1 MKRFLTMIMAASAIL
16 SFSSCQDKGTTDP
29 EQDGPS
35 VEWASNPEFKT
46 LDFVG
51 VDDELDVNLKINA
64 PAGIKSF
71 VVKID
76 SKPLN
81 NGEGLLGGFKLTEL
95 DLVNPA
101 EETAFIVTMIL
112 GEDKTVAGATE
123 ISLDLSTLVPFIA
136 GLTDEDS
143 NHSFTLNITDNNG
156 KSVEKICSFHRVGVE
171 APEYAAPTMT
181 WEGNAEFAPVEI
193 EKGMTVKFT
202 VNAPAGI
209 ESLVVD
215 IDSDALNSM
224 GITSLDFVD
233 TENNGALS
241 SIVAG
246 ILGDQDITTATEL
259 SLDLSSLIPM
269 ILGLSLAPDS
279 DHVFTVKLTDK
290 AGQTLEQA
298 CTFHHTG
305 ETAE

>member
-1 MKRFLTMIMAASAIL
+1 MMAVSAIL
-16 SFSSCQDKGTTDP
+16 SLYSCQEKTP
-29 EQDGPS
+29 AEELDGPT
-35 VEWASNPEFKT
+35 VEWASNPDFKT
-46 LDFVG
+46 LDFYG
-51 VDDELDVNLKINA
+51 VDEKLDINLKISA

-81 NGEGLLGGFKLTEL
+81 NGEGLLDGFKLTEL

-112 GEDKTVAGATE
+112 GDGKTVADATE
-123 ISLDLSTLVPFIA
+123 ISLDLSALVPLIA

-143 NHSFTLNITDNNG
+143 NHSFTLNIADSNG
-156 KSVEKICSFHRVGVE
+156 KSVEKTCTFHRVGVE

-193 EKGMTVKFT
+193 EQGMTVKFT
-202 VNAPAGI
+202 LNAPAGI

-215 IDSDALNSM
+215 IVSDALNSM

-233 TENNGALS
+233 TENNGDLS

-259 SLDLSSLIPM
+259 SLDLSSLVPM
-269 ILGLSLAPDS
+269 ILVLPTLTPDS

-298 CTFHHTG
+298 CTFHYTG
-305 ETAE
+305 SAQ

>member
-1 MKRFLTMIMAASAIL
+1 MF
-16 SFSSCQDKGTTDP
+16 
-29 EQDGPS
+29 
-35 VEWASNPEFKT
+35 
-46 LDFVG
+46 
-51 VDDELDVNLKINA
+51 VNLKINA